1 MSLPRVF
8 FYHNVADRL
17 GAACELLAKAVTQGK
32 SCAVYVPDP
41 EMAQTLDRLLWT
53 QGPTRFVPHCRADA
67 PLAPETPV
75 LLLDRPDAPLPAG
88 QPPGRLLNLD
98 ADVPPDFARFTHILE
113 VVDTRAPERLLARQ
127 RFRAYKTAGCAI
139 QSVDMAGP

>member
-8 FYHNVADRL
+8 FYHNVPDRL
-17 GAACELLAKAVTQGK
+17 AAVCALLAKALAQGK

-41 EMAQTLDRLLWT
+41 NMAQTLDRLLWT
-53 QGPTRFVPHCRADA
+53 QSPTGFVPHCRADA
-67 PLAPETPV
+67 PLAAETPIV
-75 LLLDRPDAPLPAG
+75 LLDRPDAPLPG
-88 QPPGRLLNLD
+88 EPPPGRLLNLD

-113 VVDTRAPERLLARQ
+113 VVDTGEPERQRARQ

-139 QSVDMAGP
+139 QSVDMARP